1 MPMRAPLFGPRVSGT
16 ALAHLRRLSARFPL
30 LGTHFALLFSSS
42 KLQFPAAR
50 CSHAAAS
57 RALAEPSNGE
67 FEDDP
72 FEELPRKV
80 AFFNLG
86 TKQGG
91 TALLDRRS
99 AYASFLDAC
108 FDSGSV
114 IDAKRIHERI
124 LKLGFG
130 KETIFHDRL
139 VGVCMVLGQTCYAH
153 RVFDEMPRRSVVS
166 WNCLITSF
174 LERKEYCQVI
184 SLFSRMIKDYAN
196 PGPIAF
202 ANALRAC
209 GGNNRYWNLVLEI
222 HAKLIRC
229 NLGGYYLV
237 GNPLIDLYAKK
248 GFIDSA
254 RWVFRQLYL
263 KDNVTW
269 VAMISAYSQNGLGEE
284 ALGLYSEMHRTGI
297 VPTPYVLSSVLSG
310 CTKAELFDQGKLI
323 HAQVFK
329 RGFSAETFVGNAL
342 VTLYSR
348 CGSLRLAEQIF
359 KDMPCHDKVTFNSL
373 ISGHVQYGDNGCAL
387 KIFEEMRLSGL
398 KPDSVT
404 IASLLTACASI
415 GGVQKGK
422 QLHSFVFKTGL
433 SSDYIIEG
441 SLLDLYVK
449 CADMD
454 AADELFGMSNR
465 ENVVLWNVMLVAYGQ
480 MGDLIKSFGLF
491 HQMQVEGMRANQYTY
506 PSVLRTCTYFGEL
519 ALGEQVHGLTIKTG
533 FELNVYVS
541 SVLIDMYS
549 KCGKLEKA
557 REILERQTEKDVV
570 SWTAMIAGYAQKE
583 LCVEA
588 LRTFGDMQAHGIR
601 PDNIGLASAISA
613 CAGIKA
619 IKQGLQ
625 VHAQACVSG
634 YSADISIGN
643 SLINLYAKCGMIE
656 EALSAFEILT
666 LKDEISWN
674 GLISGF
680 AQSGLCEEALRVFV
694 KMDRA
699 GVKSNL
705 FTFGSAVSASANIA
719 DIKQGKQ
726 IHARIIKTGYGSEI
740 EAGNALVSLYA
751 KCGSI
756 EDASVVF
763 SGMFERNEVS
773 FNAMI
778 TAYSQHGFG
787 LEALKLF
794 DQMTNEGLNPN
805 HVTFIGVLAACSHVG
820 LVDDGLNYYNSMRE
834 VYGVLQRPE
843 HYACVVD
850 ILGRAGQLDCAR
862 KFIEEMPIDPDAMV
876 WRTLLSAC
884 TVHKNTEIGELAA
897 KYLLELE
904 PHDSAS
910 YVLLSNVYAVTKK
923 WDSRDQVRKM
933 MKDRGVKKEPGRS
946 WIEVKN
952 EVHAF
957 FVGDRLHPLADKI
970 YDHLENLN
978 NRVVEIGYKR
988 DKYYLL
994 NDAEQE
1000 QKDPTACIHSE
1011 KLAVAF
1017 GLMSLSPQ
1025 VPLRVMKNIRV
1036 CHDCHTWMK
1045 FVSRVAGRVIVLR
1058 DAYRFH
1064 HFELGRCSC
1073 GDYW

>member
-1 MPMRAPLFGPRVSGT
+1 
-16 ALAHLRRLSARFPL
+16 
-30 LGTHFALLFSSS
+30 
-42 KLQFPAAR
+42 
-50 CSHAAAS
+50 
-57 RALAEPSNGE
+57 
-67 FEDDP
+67 
-72 FEELPRKV
+72 
-80 AFFNLG
+80 
-86 TKQGG
+86 
-91 TALLDRRS
+91 
-99 AYASFLDAC
+99 
-108 FDSGSV
+108 
-114 IDAKRIHERI
+114 
-124 LKLGFG
+124 
-130 KETIFHDRL
+130 
-139 VGVCMVLGQTCYAH
+139 
-153 RVFDEMPRRSVVS
+153 
-166 WNCLITSF
+166 
-174 LERKEYCQVI
+174 
-184 SLFSRMIKDYAN
+184 
-196 PGPIAF
+196 
-202 ANALRAC
+202 
-209 GGNNRYWNLVLEI
+209 
-222 HAKLIRC
+222 
-229 NLGGYYLV
+229 
-237 GNPLIDLYAKK
+237 
-248 GFIDSA
+248 
-254 RWVFRQLYL
+254 
-263 KDNVTW
+263 
-269 VAMISAYSQNGLGEE
+269 MISAYSQNGLGEE

-359 KDMPCHDKVTFNSL
+359 EDMPCHDKVTFNSL

-519 ALGEQVHGLTIKTG
+519 ALGEQVHGLTIKMG

-588 LRTFGDMQAHGIR
+588 LHTFGDMQAHGIR

-726 IHARIIKTGYGSEI
+726 IHARVIKTGYGSEI

-756 EDASVVF
+756 EDANSAEPEDFAGLIKSKLVVAAIIVANSAGQESRAISAPLNSDDISTFTDRINLKARSHTIACPLIHTILRHEQSPFLKPSPFNRSFGPFPARISRFRAADRIANLRSLQRFVEFGAEVRREEKKDLIFIFEEFGEIACGGIWEGKQMADQGLEGSQPVDLSKHPSGIVPTLQNIVSTVNLDCKLDLKAIALQARNAEYNPKRFAAVIMRIREPKTTALIFASGKMVSRPLYGHSFCILILSSYDVVTVNLSVQVCTGAKSEQQSKLAARKYARIIQKLGF
-763 SGMFERNEVS
+763 PAKFKDFKIQNIVGSCDVKFPIRLEGL
-773 FNAMI
+773 
-778 TAYSQHGFG
+778 AYSHGAFSSYEPELFPG
-787 LEALKLF
+787 LIYRMK
-794 DQMTNEGLNPN
+794 QPK
-805 HVTFIGVLAACSHVG
+805 I
-820 LVDDGLNYYNSMRE
+820 
-834 VYGVLQRPE
+834 
-843 HYACVVD
+843 
-850 ILGRAGQLDCAR
+850 
-862 KFIEEMPIDPDAMV
+862 
-876 WRTLLSAC
+876 
-884 TVHKNTEIGELAA
+884 
-897 KYLLELE
+897 
-904 PHDSAS
+904 
-910 YVLLSNVYAVTKK
+910 VLL
-923 WDSRDQVRKM
+923 
-933 MKDRGVKKEPGRS
+933 
-946 WIEVKN
+946 I
-952 EVHAF
+952 
-957 FVGDRLHPLADKI
+957 
-970 YDHLENLN
+970 
-978 NRVVEIGYKR
+978 
-988 DKYYLL
+988 
-994 NDAEQE
+994 
-1000 QKDPTACIHSE
+1000 
-1011 KLAVAF
+1011 
-1017 GLMSLSPQ
+1017 
-1025 VPLRVMKNIRV
+1025 
-1036 CHDCHTWMK
+1036 
-1045 FVSRVAGRVIVLR
+1045 FVSGKIVLTGAKVR
-1058 DAYRFH
+1058 DETYAA
-1064 HFELGRCSC
+1064 FENIYPVLTEFRKTQQG
-1073 GDYW
+1073 